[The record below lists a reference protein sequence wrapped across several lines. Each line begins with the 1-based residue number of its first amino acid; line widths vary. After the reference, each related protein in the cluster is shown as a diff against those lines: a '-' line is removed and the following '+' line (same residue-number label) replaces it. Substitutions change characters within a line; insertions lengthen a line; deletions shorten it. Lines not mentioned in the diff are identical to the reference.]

1 MLVLFFSCTTFL
13 AATSTLSGLCCFFY
27 FCLSRFLYA
36 LLKFACCCVAS
47 EGCVE
52 LSKADTSFDSSG
64 SFGGEVVTLLGDG
77 GWNSEKLPRLG
88 DGSVSCG
95 KN

>member
-1 MLVLFFSCTTFL
+1 M
-13 AATSTLSGLCCFFY
+13 
-27 FCLSRFLYA
+27 
-36 LLKFACCCVAS
+36 AS